1 MKLSKKM
8 FALGC
13 SVLAVSTLAQ
23 AADTLRFG
31 IEAEYPPF
39 ESKTASGQLQG
50 FDIDLGNAICKT
62 AHLQCSWVENA
73 FDGLIPALNAKKFDA
88 INSAMNATEQ
98 RRKSIDFTNTIYRVP
113 TVLIARK
120 GSGLNANSA
129 SLKGKSVGVLQ
140 GSVQEVYAHEHWAPQ
155 GVTVTSYKD
164 QNLVYAD
171 MVSGRLDA
179 TLVMAPAGQKGLLS
193 SPEGKDF
200 QFAGAVRDDRILGSG
215 IAFGLRKGDLALRKR
230 LDAAIARV
238 QADGTVKKLGRK
250 YFGNIDLS
258 VK

>member
-1 MKLSKKM
+1 MNSPTKL

-13 SVLAVSTLAQ
+13 TLLCAASLAR

-39 ESKTASGQLQG
+39 ESKTAGGQLQG

-62 AHLQCSWVENA
+62 ARLRCSWVENA

-98 RRKSIDFTNTIYRVP
+98 RRKSIDFTATIYRVP

-120 GSGLNANSA
+120 GSGLTATPDK
-129 SLKGKSVGVLQ
+129 LKGHSVGVLQ
-140 GSVQEVYAHEHWAPQ
+140 GSVQEVYAHEHWAPK

-164 QNLVYAD
+164 QNQVYAD

-193 SPEGKDF
+193 TPEGKNF

-215 IAFGLRKGDLALRKR
+215 IAFGLRKGDLKLRQR

-238 QADGTVKKLGRK
+238 QADGTVRKLGRK
-250 YFGNIDLS
+250 YFGDIDLS
-258 VK
+258 VR